1 MRAEFIKTPV
11 LNKLHRHIS
20 ILIWKS
26 YLQRQRRWRV
36 LLAEALFSAVLFLI
50 AIFIAKPVFLT
61 PLQAVPTAPLTSSDI
76 LASLNKK
83 NLLGYA
89 PNNEPFNDIMIQVAE
104 SLGVDIIS
112 APTEDD
118 LNNILYNRSQG
129 TPITDPVIWII
140 WKPMVHNMWKFSI
153 RSTERARHVTKPE
166 YSSSYPHLRTG
177 LLAIQL
183 AISQAILIHTSA
195 STPQYELSMASMPVS
210 PLMQQEQVRRAISA
224 ILLCYTL
231 ALLPPVLETE
241 SLVVSETI
249 SRFKRSLCIRGV
261 DYSSMYFAWFVFALM
276 TALPVCL
283 LGSIALILIFRWIH
297 LLFAMTLVL
306 VYVSVMIMLALIMAM
321 FHNKPWIACVW
332 STLFTLLQTFLAEL
346 IVHHKIDLKHEVM
359 TFFLHLIIPPL
370 GLMHGLNEFALLQTR
385 QEGEWEVNRLLFT
398 IVSWLIMIVICFGI
412 LMLLQRTVK
421 QRTIGGQMSWKSIV
435 FRKTEDLSKLHR
447 IENPTGNER
456 EKLQEVDE
464 LVAKAI
470 SFRGVSKSFMGGQV
484 LSDITLDIYR
494 NEFTIL
500 YSEPIQSKMITTIE
514 DLLTGLT
521 YPDKGSI
528 NVLGEILKPGR
539 SLMAVPNMMGYCHRS
554 GCLVED
560 LTVEEHLTLYC
571 FLCLWNEPTKY
582 VIEYSDIRIKRL
594 LSDCDL
600 EGVRYEYV
608 RNLDAYYQALLCWA
622 IAILLEPRIIII
634 PVLLT
639 DTIYTSVIKDKIMR
653 YKKYLTIVKLCFTS
667 ISVEFAD
674 RVFIFDN
681 RVLVRGGTPAYIFFK
696 YGREYRVRLTL
707 RSAGRLNEDNVNKLL
722 QRTSE
727 AGATIRAHLGSL
739 LILRLPASPTANV
752 AALISDL
759 TKHSHKY
766 GIVSMN
772 ISLPDSEE
780 VCNRAIYESR
790 AAVHGTVE
798 EHEITR
804 NALNNLSEPIPWRRK
819 TSSFGNLTHLSYMAW
834 KFIDFYRHYRFY
846 FIITVLS
853 ALVAGVFI
861 GLTLATVLVEMER
874 DRATK
879 TILHGEM
886 LTVESLELKTNLIL
900 RSDNSSDAKSVA
912 NSYVFSET
920 NATEKQIENMHY
932 TALFYPESLTEY
944 LVTRAIDSPQ
954 QYVYMFAYGLDVASK
969 NDTLN
974 VQVLYSPMHYDQG
987 AAARSLARAFMA
999 LIRHYT
1005 LTLDASIEVTDDP
1018 LALDLSTWLKTA
1030 TAPPIFIQF
1039 LLILT
1044 ISHIT
1049 ILPSKESGFIRHMQ
1063 VHAMNFSPARYW
1075 CTLFLCDFMLYC
1087 FLVFL
1092 MTATMIVIM
1101 ALLAPMTFYYSDLV
1115 VVPLMLTVYGI
1126 GCIPQA
1132 YLFSLG
1138 PQAALNTMTF
1148 VILNLVFGETTV
1160 IAKLLYGNALNY
1172 VLNFMSLSPQFN
1184 MAYAFVKI
1192 KKIFLYNSECIVFKR
1207 KNLCSSKTLHKCCPK
1222 CGVLQ
1227 QCFSRRFYLNKNMGV
1242 LMEMIAILCTT
1253 VVFMALLL
1261 LWEYKYIQRLWTF
1274 LLNKWVYP
1282 KRQLYEAETQGAIRE
1297 REDVLNKQNDL
1308 KNKQQK
1314 KINTYGEYLLA
1325 CNVSKK
1331 IYRKTNISN
1340 VYFGLGKGEAL
1351 AISGLLEHG
1360 RLELC
1365 EILAG
1370 YKLPNEGDLW
1380 CSSKWTLSRNPHM
1393 YARQVTFSCD
1403 HDPLPLWMTVYRALE
1418 MITVLRGVPQAYV
1431 KDEVMNYI
1439 DALELHQH
1447 VNTRIRYLPS
1457 NERSRLKFAA
1467 AVVGAP
1473 PVVILDECTAY
1484 QKYSVTRAM
1493 YYILYNL
1500 RKRGHA
1506 IVISS
1511 SRVESHLPVTS
1522 RLAILV
1528 DGHIYDIDEVDM
1540 LVERY
1545 SDKGF
1550 TVVLH
1555 LKDEV
1560 NVKMI
1565 FSRHFKSFVIND
1577 ISEVLV
1583 NVQVLDPDLTWA
1595 SIFEKMEA
1603 LKVENRHVYSYI
1615 VSAIP
1620 IDYIYNT
1627 ILSHKTGHKYDDAP
1641 KNRCY
1646 KYLFPYKPMVKP
1658 SNEKLAQLIPFERR
1672 FNITKLKELP
1682 WSVIFNR

>member
-1 MRAEFIKTPV
+1 MTAELIKTPV
-11 LNKLHRHIS
+11 LSKFQRQVS

-26 YLQRQRRWRV
+26 YLQRQRRWRI

-83 NLLGYA
+83 TLLGYA
-89 PNNEPFNDIMIQVAE
+89 PDNAPFDKIMIQAAE

-112 APTEDD
+112 APTEDH

-129 TPITDPVIWII
+129 IPITDPVIWII
-140 WKPMVHNMWKFSI
+140 WKPTENNMWKFSI
-153 RSTERARHVTKPE
+153 RSTERARYVTRPE
-166 YSSSYPHLRTG
+166 YSSSNPHLRSG

-183 AISQAILIHTSA
+183 AISQTILTHTSDKK
-195 STPQYELSMASMPVS
+195 PQYELSMASMPVS
-210 PLMQQEQVRRAISA
+210 PLMQQERVRRAISA
-224 ILLCYTL
+224 ILLCFTL

-261 DYSSMYFAWFVFALM
+261 DYSSMYIGWFVFAFM

-297 LLFAMTLVL
+297 LLFTLILVL
-306 VYVSVMIMLALIMAM
+306 IYVSIMTMLALVMAM
-321 FHNKPWIACVW
+321 FHNEAWTACVW

-346 IVHHKIDLKHEVM
+346 LVHHQIDLKHEVM

-370 GLMHGLNEFALLQTR
+370 GLMHGLNEFALLQTE
-385 QEGEWEVNRLLFT
+385 QEQEWEVNRLLFT
-398 IVSWLIMIVICFGI
+398 IVSWLIMIVIYFGI
-412 LMLLQRTVK
+412 LMLLQRTIK
-421 QRTIGGQMSWKSIV
+421 QRAIGGQVSWKSV
-435 FRKTEDLSKLHR
+435 VLKKTEDLSKLHR

-456 EKLQEVDE
+456 DRLQEVDE

-494 NEFTIL
+494 NEFTML
-500 YSEPIQSKMITTIE
+500 YSEPIQAQMITTIE

-554 GCLVED
+554 GCLIDD

-571 FLCLWNEPTKY
+571 FLCLWNEPTKC
-582 VIEYSDIRIKRL
+582 VIEYAHIRTKRI

-600 EGVRYEYV
+600 EGVRHEFV
-608 RNLDAYYQALLCWA
+608 RNLDDYYQALLCWA
-622 IAILLEPRIIII
+622 IAILLEPRIIVI
-634 PVLLT
+634 PAFLT
-639 DTIYTSVIKDKIMR
+639 DSIYTSVIKDKIMR
-653 YKKYLTIVKLCFTS
+653 YKKYLTIVKFCFTS

-674 RVFIFDN
+674 RVFIFDH

-707 RSAGRLNEDNVNKLL
+707 RSAGRSNEEKVNELL
-722 QRTSE
+722 RRTSE
-727 AGATIRAHLGSL
+727 SGATIRAHLGYL

-759 TKHSHKY
+759 TKHSNKY
-766 GIVSMN
+766 GIASMN

-780 VCNRAIYESR
+780 VSISESR
-790 AAVHGTVE
+790 ATVHGTVE

-804 NALNNLSEPIPWRRK
+804 NALNNLSEPIAWRRK
-819 TSSFGNLTHLSYMAW
+819 SSPFGNLTHLSYMAW

-846 FIITVLS
+846 FIVTVLS

-861 GLTLATVLVEMER
+861 GLSLSTVLGELER

-879 TILHGEM
+879 TILHGEI

-900 RSDNSSDAKSVA
+900 RSDNSSDAKSIA

-920 NATEKQIENMHY
+920 NATEQQVENMHY
-932 TALFYPESLTEY
+932 TALLYPESLTEY

-969 NDTLN
+969 NDTLS
-974 VQVLYSPMHYDQG
+974 VQVLYSPMHYDHG

-1005 LTLDASIEVTDDP
+1005 KALDATIQVTDDP
-1018 LALDLSTWLKTA
+1018 LALDLTTWLKTA
-1030 TAPPIFIQF
+1030 NSPPIFIQF

-1049 ILPSKESGFIRHMQ
+1049 IMPSKESGFIRHTQ

-1087 FLVFL
+1087 FLVLL

-1101 ALLAPMTFYYSDLV
+1101 VLVAPMTFSYSDLV

-1148 VILNLVFGETTV
+1148 IILNLVFGETTV
-1160 IAKLLYGNALNY
+1160 IAKLLYGNALDY

-1207 KNLCSSKTLHKCCPK
+1207 KNLCSSKTLHKCCTK

-1242 LMEMIAILCTT
+1242 LMEIIAILCTT

-1274 LLNKWVYP
+1274 LLNKWVYAKIQP
-1282 KRQLYEAETQGAIRE
+1282 YEAETEGTVRE
-1297 REDVLNKQNDL
+1297 KENVLNKQNEL
-1308 KNKQQK
+1308 KNKQEE

-1331 IYRKTNISN
+1331 MFGKNNISN

-1351 AISGLLEHG
+1351 AISGLLGHG

-1370 YKLPNEGDLW
+1370 YILPSEGDLW
-1380 CSSKWTLSRNPHM
+1380 CSSKWTLNKNPHM
-1393 YARQVTFSCD
+1393 YARQVTFCC
-1403 HDPLPLWMTVYRALE
+1403 HHNPLPLWMTVYRALE
-1418 MITVLRGVPQAYV
+1418 MITVLRGVPQAHV
-1431 KDEVMNYI
+1431 KGEVMNYI
-1439 DALELHQH
+1439 DALELRQYI
-1447 VNTRIRYLPS
+1447 NTRIHYLS
-1457 NERSRLKFAA
+1457 ANERTRLNFAA

-1473 PVVILDECTAY
+1473 PIVILDECTAY

-1506 IVISS
+1506 VIITSS
-1511 SRVESHLPVTS
+1511 SVESHLPVTS
-1522 RLAILV
+1522 RLAILL
-1528 DGHIYDIDEVDM
+1528 DHHIYDIDQVDA

-1560 NVKMI
+1560 NVNKI
-1565 FSRHFKSFVIND
+1565 FSRHFKNFVIND

-1583 NVQVLDPDLTWA
+1583 NVQVFDPDLTWA
-1595 SIFEKMEA
+1595 TIFEKMEA
-1603 LKVENRHVYSYI
+1603 LKDENRHVYSYI

-1627 ILSHKTGHKYDDAP
+1627 ILSHKSKHKYADEQ
-1641 KNRCY
+1641 KYRRY
-1646 KYLFPYKPMVKP
+1646 KFLFPNKPMVKP
-1658 SNEKLAQLIPFERR
+1658 STEKIVQLLPFEKR